1 MIDLHPNNIKNDFIM
16 AILLAFNTLINSS
29 INVSMAKEVA
39 NISLGFPLIFK
50 KYV

>member
-39 NISLGFPLIFK
+39 NKPQNIPCG
-50 KYV
+50 